1 MILDLSARIAEAMRL
16 TRAGRL
22 GEATALLQGL
32 PRRRASPENL
42 DALDRELTSTAFRG
56 EQAIDM
62 APSRSGSESWTASD
76 VDAQQRTAP
85 GAGWGRARMPE
96 TAEFLARFGKGGSGA
111 VLWKTA
117 DGLRGDLKPP
127 VPDGARYEERS
138 YANAAGR
145 RKYKLFVPSC
155 YRREPL
161 PLIVMLHGCKQS
173 SDDFAVG
180 TRMNELAEEQGFL
193 VAYPAQPSS
202 ANPSKCWNWF
212 NADDQLRDRG
222 EPSLIAG
229 ITGQV
234 MRELAVDATRV
245 YIAGLSAGGAAAAI
259 MGARYPELYAAICVH
274 SGLACGAAKDLPSAF
289 AAMRQGGS
297 RLIESAKHPLPTIVF
312 HGDRDHT
319 VNPSNGDQIIA
330 QSRAGMQLH
339 RTISRS
345 QSAGGISYTRIVQTD
360 ASRRS
365 ILEQWVLHRA
375 GHAWSGGSPAGSYT
389 DPRGPDASREM
400 LRFFFEQSKQPP
412 AVVRNLSASAP
423 RPAFGTSR

>member
-1 MILDLSARIAEAMRL
+1 
-16 TRAGRL
+16 
-22 GEATALLQGL
+22 
-32 PRRRASPENL
+32 
-42 DALDRELTSTAFRG
+42 
-56 EQAIDM
+56 
-62 APSRSGSESWTASD
+62 
-76 VDAQQRTAP
+76 
-85 GAGWGRARMPE
+85 
-96 TAEFLARFGKGGSGA
+96 
-111 VLWKTA
+111 
-117 DGLRGDLKPP
+117 
-127 VPDGARYEERS
+127 
-138 YANAAGR
+138 
-145 RKYKLFVPSC
+145 
-155 YRREPL
+155 
-161 PLIVMLHGCKQS
+161 MLHGCKQS

-400 LRFFFEQSKQPP
+400 LRFFFEQSKQP
-412 AVVRNLSASAP
+412 A
-423 RPAFGTSR
+423 